1 MAQSIIYALSLP
13 SVGSVR
19 VDRSGRGIIRGA
31 ALASS
36 GEARGHGFALDEVS
50 LSQVEELGEGIQGRW
65 THPTPFSD
73 GLGSFLGRWKNVRRV
88 GAKTLGDFH
97 FSEAAHQYHPPGL
110 KVSAAQWLM
119 DRAEQDPDVLGV
131 SIVAELDVEQVG
143 EESAL
148 RRVARIQSLSAADF
162 VSDPAANE
170 ALFSSQGAKMPR
182 REKLAEEEE
191 EKPEEEAPAEEAPA
205 DELEEE
211 ATEEEAPAEPEA
223 EAEPGAEEE
232 APDESLSDKVS
243 ALEDRIAV
251 LEAQLEQAEK
261 ETEEAEKA
269 GDALRSELETYR
281 LAALQ
286 AKESQRTEFLEVLAA
301 SSAALNQPIS
311 ARDLA
316 LVESRFSAGDDEG
329 ARAIGEAFLARAQA
343 LSTAGGSGELRKLG
357 PDKLDG
363 KRATV
368 EQTARYLRH
377 GGLDFD
383 LADDGTKIINKR
395 RRSR

>member
-1 MAQSIIYALSLP
+1 MPKHYEDEKEPELME
-13 SVGSVR
+13 
-19 VDRSGRGIIRGA
+19 
-31 ALASS
+31 
-36 GEARGHGFALDEVS
+36 EA
-50 LSQVEELGEGIQGRW
+50 
-65 THPTPFSD
+65 
-73 GLGSFLGRWKNVRRV
+73 
-88 GAKTLGDFH
+88 
-97 FSEAAHQYHPPGL
+97 
-110 KVSAAQWLM
+110 
-119 DRAEQDPDVLGV
+119 
-131 SIVAELDVEQVG
+131 
-143 EESAL
+143 
-148 RRVARIQSLSAADF
+148 
-162 VSDPAANE
+162 
-170 ALFSSQGAKMPR
+170 
-182 REKLAEEEE
+182 
-191 EKPEEEAPAEEAPA
+191 PEEEQAPEPEAV
-205 DELEEE
+205 
-211 ATEEEAPAEPEA
+211 EEEAPAEPKA
-223 EAEPGAEEE
+223 EAEPEAEEE
-232 APDESLSDKVS
+232 APEESLSDKVS

-261 ETEEAEKA
+261 DTEEAEKA

-286 AKESQRTEFLEVLAA
+286 AKKSQRTEFLEVLAA

-343 LSTAGGSGELRKLG
+343 LSTASGSGELRKLG

-383 LADDGTKIINKR
+383 LAEDGTRIINKR